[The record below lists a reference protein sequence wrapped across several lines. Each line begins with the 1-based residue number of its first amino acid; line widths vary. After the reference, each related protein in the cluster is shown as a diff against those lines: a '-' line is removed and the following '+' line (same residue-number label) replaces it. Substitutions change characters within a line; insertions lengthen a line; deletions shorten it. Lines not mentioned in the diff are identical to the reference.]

1 MEYIVATI
9 KYTDRPS
16 NGKHTPSV
24 LSNLLHHKSVS
35 RERMSTLTLARK
47 YAYQKLSHKGF
58 NGEGRYLCL
67 IMKDKAGS
75 LELVG
80 EVLNTAFDDRYWYPS
95 NDGVYASAGKYTL
108 YKDGTLGRRL
118 R

>member
-1 MEYIVATI
+1 MKYIVITI

-16 NGKHTPSV
+16 GAKHTPSI
-24 LSNLLHHKSVS
+24 LNNLYHKSVD
-35 RERMSTLTLARK
+35 REWVSSLTLARK

-58 NGEGRYLCL
+58 NGEGKYLCL
-67 IMKDKAGS
+67 VIKANAGPM
-75 LELVG
+75 ELAG
-80 EVLNTAFDDRYWYPS
+80 EVLNTAYDDRYWYPS
-95 NDGVYASAGKYTL
+95 DDGIYASAGKYTL

>member
-1 MEYIVATI
+1 MEKYIVATI
-9 KYTDRPS
+9 RYTDRPS

-24 LSNLLHHKSVS
+24 LNNLLHKSAD
-35 RERMSTLTLARK
+35 REYVTTLTLARK

-58 NGEGRYLCL
+58 NGEGKYMCL
-67 IMKDKAGS
+67 IIKAKAGP
-75 LELVG
+75 LELAG

-95 NDGVYASAGKYTL
+95 DDGVYASAGKYTL
-108 YKDGTLGRRL
+108 YKDGTLGKRL

>member
-1 MEYIVATI
+1 METYNVLTI

-16 NGKHTPSV
+16 NGKYTPWV
-24 LSNLLHHKSVS
+24 LNDLYHIAKD
-35 RERMSTLTLARK
+35 RAWIKTLTLARK

-58 NGEGRYLCL
+58 NVEGKYLCL
-67 IMKDKAGS
+67 IIKDEAGPMK
-75 LELVG
+75 LTG
-80 EVLNTAFDDRYWYPS
+80 EILNTVFDDRYWYPS
-95 NDGVYASAGKYTL
+95 DDGVYASAGKYPL